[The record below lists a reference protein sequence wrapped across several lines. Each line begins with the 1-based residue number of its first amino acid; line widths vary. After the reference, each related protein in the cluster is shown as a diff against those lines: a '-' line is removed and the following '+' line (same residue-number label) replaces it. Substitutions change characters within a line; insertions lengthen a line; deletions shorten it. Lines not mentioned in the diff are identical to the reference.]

1 MYVLVYC
8 SASLSVLLSLF
19 LGWAQKQGGCVVCVF
34 FTSRGRSEKKT
45 IDIIS
50 RVCQNKIICN
60 QSLTPTTIILHCIHL
75 KVYILRVEE
84 NAQWELAPISH
95 DSYHPIIHKHH
106 IKILFWQVLTYCMHI
121 LYCFYYFLA
130 DCTSY
135 TAVLLYTYCTVSL
148 TSTMHNTTHS
158 THITSTQWLF
168 IKTDSVTL
176 FSYFQTLLPILERH

>member
-19 LGWAQKQGGCVVCVF
+19 LGSAQKQGGCVVCVF

-45 IDIIS
+45 IDIIL

-84 NAQWELAPISH
+84 NAQWEFAPISH

-106 IKILFWQVLTYCMHI
+106 INTYFFDRCWHI
-121 LYCFYYFLA
+121 LCIYYTVFIIFSRLHFIYCI
-130 DCTSY
+130 
-135 TAVLLYTYCTVSL
+135 AVSPQYCIANK
-148 TSTMHNTTHS
+148 HNA
-158 THITSTQWLF
+158 
-168 IKTDSVTL
+168 
-176 FSYFQTLLPILERH
+176 